1 MPVLTAVCIGL
12 LALLCLVQALII
24 QRYRR
29 EAQAL
34 EKWYREAAERQR
46 NFRHVKR

>member
-1 MPVLTAVCIGL
+1 MPLLTAICIGL

-29 EAQAL
+29 EAAAL
-34 EKWYREAAERQR
+34 DKWYREYKFRSIKR
-46 NFRHVKR
+46 NP